1 VPPQLAQRAGNK
13 FRFPLD
19 NPGGQCVAA
28 FRPRI
33 VSSAHIRKYIQ
44 FRRDGRRI
52 TGIVD
57 LINIRSLSS

>member
-1 VPPQLAQRAGNK
+1 
-13 FRFPLD
+13 
-19 NPGGQCVAA
+19 VAA